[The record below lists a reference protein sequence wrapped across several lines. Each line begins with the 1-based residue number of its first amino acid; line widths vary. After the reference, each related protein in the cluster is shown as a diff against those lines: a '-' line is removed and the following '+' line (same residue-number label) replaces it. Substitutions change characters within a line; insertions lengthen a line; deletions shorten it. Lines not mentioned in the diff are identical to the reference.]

1 MLNKYWGKDFGYT
14 SAISNFVNICQT
26 KAIEV
31 NQLQCFHLVG
41 FETEAGGNRLR
52 QQMNS
57 AYEMMH
63 SLVTLDIKE
72 DWAETTICCN
82 HH

>member
-1 MLNKYWGKDFGYT
+1 MGR
-14 SAISNFVNICQT
+14 A
-26 KAIEV
+26 
-31 NQLQCFHLVG
+31 NQLQHFYLVG
-41 FETEAGGNRLR
+41 FETQVGGTRLR

-63 SLVTLDIKE
+63 SLVILHIEE
-72 DWAETTICCN
+72 DWAETTIHCN

>member
-1 MLNKYWGKDFGYT
+1 MGR
-14 SAISNFVNICQT
+14 A
-26 KAIEV
+26 
-31 NQLQCFHLVG
+31 NQLQHFYLVG
-41 FETEAGGNRLR
+41 FETHVGGTRLR

-63 SLVTLDIKE
+63 SLVMLHIEE
-72 DWAETTICCN
+72 DWAETTIRCN

>member
-1 MLNKYWGKDFGYT
+1 MEG
-14 SAISNFVNICQT
+14 
-26 KAIEV
+26 V
-31 NQLQCFHLVG
+31 NQLQHFHLVG
-41 FETEAGGNRLR
+41 FETEVGGNRPR

-63 SLVTLDIKE
+63 SLVILDIEE